1 MTNEQSATLLRLNK
15 QEQVKALQAV
25 GFTDVNENTRASEFP
40 QRIKWSAG
48 LLDICLACNR
58 ISDNSKW
65 YFTAAEWESLT
76 AANKQKFIKRG
87 LRIRAHGRSFVIA
100 AQECYNADL
109 TTVFYWGGQ
118 GKVIDG
124 LNQKGL
130 GAMYGCFTGE
140 EDTDLIITTLKDQNN
155 GGVIGAPAAEAA
167 RAYRAFTQ
175 ESDGIEDDSN
185 WFLPSSGH
193 MMLLYRYRD
202 RIDEMMR
209 TFWSS
214 DSMLMTDKYYW
225 SSTVWDSNSVWVV
238 ELNTGRVTTQNKNTG
253 LMHVRAIASE

>member
-15 QEQVKALQAV
+15 QEQVKAFQAV

-40 QRIKWSAG
+40 QRIKWAAG
-48 LLDICLACNR
+48 LLDICVACNR

-65 YFTAAEWESLT
+65 YFTAAEWNSLT

-87 LRIRAHGRSFVIA
+87 LRIRAHGQSFVIA
-100 AQECYNADL
+100 AQECYNSDL

-118 GKVIDG
+118 GKAVDD
-124 LNQKGL
+124 LSQKAL

-140 EDTDLIITTLKDQNN
+140 EDTDLIITCLKDQNI
-155 GGVIGAPAAEAA
+155 GGVVGAPAAEAA

-193 MMLLYRYRD
+193 MLLIYRYREK
-202 RIDEMMR
+202 IDEMMR

-214 DSMLMTDKYYW
+214 DSMFMTDKYYW
-225 SSTVWDSNSVWVV
+225 SSTVWDINSVWTFDT
-238 ELNTGRVTTQNKNTG
+238 NSGRASVQNKNSV
-253 LMHVRAIASE
+253 LLHVRAIAPE